1 MYIIIYMYTYIYM
14 YIYIIYMCVFVYFI
28 CLFFGTFTH
37 LMGGHAQEN
46 PSNWTTK
53 QRFTMGVLRASL
65 DGTYPL
71 VY

>member
-1 MYIIIYMYTYIYM
+1 MYVYIYV
-14 YIYIIYMCVFVYFI
+14 CVYVFI

-37 LMGGHAQEN
+37 LMGGNAQEN